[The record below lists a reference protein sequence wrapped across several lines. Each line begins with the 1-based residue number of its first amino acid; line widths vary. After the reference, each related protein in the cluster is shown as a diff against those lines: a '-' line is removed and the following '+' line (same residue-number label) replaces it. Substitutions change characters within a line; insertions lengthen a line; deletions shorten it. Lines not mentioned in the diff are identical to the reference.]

1 MLNLKKKKVLIVG
14 GGTAGLIIANRLQ
27 VYFDVTVI
35 EKSKYKN
42 YPLFYKVPA
51 LIALLFRSKKL
62 KYIKARN
69 FKLSNGR
76 TIPYW
81 ESNTYGGASVINGCV
96 HVFGN
101 RKLWESILQKFN
113 VTFDDLL
120 ESYKFIYS
128 ENPKAKYK
136 INLGLS
142 HQNIIDESFIKTLNL
157 LGIPKG
163 NSNFADDESCGPILN
178 TVKKFFRTSVLSVI
192 SRRLFKLYLNEY
204 VDHIIFNDAGKVT
217 GVKTN
222 LRKIDTDYVILS
234 AGVIGSCN
242 LLLKEKNK
250 NIKDLDNILKNIEV
264 GKEIQDHTNLR
275 INILTNKKIGSFNE
289 ISNSFYLKFLLLFK
303 HLFGITTLLRGTGAT
318 SAAHLDLDKDGIVDT
333 RIQIVQFSETGRHG
347 SDGNFFSSTQ
357 PGFSISITM
366 INPKSSGEIKFDEKE
381 NLIDPKYLSN
391 PKDFEILEKA
401 LIFCLKLLKSKP
413 MSDHILKIEDQN
425 LIENNPKKYIFDN
438 IFSGAHLSGGTHN
451 LIDSNFEVNCAKNL
465 YICDASIFDKYVAS
479 NMHSSVVLIAD
490 IFAKKFLLNK
500 KCNKM

>member
-1 MLNLKKKKVLIVG
+1 MKKKKVLIIG

-27 VYFDVTVI
+27 GYFDITVV

-51 LIALLFRSKKL
+51 LIALLFRYKKL
-62 KYIKARN
+62 KHIKVRK

-76 TIPYW
+76 TVPYW

-96 HVFGN
+96 HVLGS

-128 ENPKAKYK
+128 ENPKASYK

-142 HQNIIDESFIKTLNL
+142 HQNIIDESFIKALNL

-178 TVKKFFRTSVLSVI
+178 TVKNFFRTSVLTVI
-192 SRRLFKLYLNEY
+192 TRRLFKLYLNEH
-204 VDHIIFNDAGKVT
+204 VDYIVFNDAGKAT

-222 LRKIDTDYVILS
+222 LRKIDADYVILS
-234 AGVIGSCN
+234 GGVIGSCN
-242 LLLKEKNK
+242 LLLKQKNN

-275 INILTNKKIGSFNE
+275 INILANKKIGSFNE
-289 ISNSFYLKFLLLFK
+289 ISSSFYLKFLLLFK
-303 HLFGITTLLRGTGAT
+303 HFFGITTLLRGTGAT

-357 PGFSISITM
+357 PGFSISITV
-366 INPKSSGEIKFDEKE
+366 INPKSRGEIKFNEKE
-381 NLIDPKYLSN
+381 NIIDPMYLSN

-425 LIENNPKKYIFDN
+425 LIENNPKKYILDN

-451 LIDSNFEVNCAKNL
+451 LIDSNFEVKGAKDL
-465 YICDASIFDKYVAS
+465 YVCDASIFDKYVAS
-479 NMHSSVVLIAD
+479 NMHSSVVLMAD
-490 IFAKKFLLNK
+490 IFAKNFLIN
-500 KCNKM
+500 NTVMRHD

>member
-1 MLNLKKKKVLIVG
+1 MEKKKVLIIG

-27 VYFDVTVI
+27 EDFYVTVI
-35 EKSKYKN
+35 EKSKFKK
-42 YPLFYKVPA
+42 YPLLYKVPA
-51 LIALLFRSKKL
+51 LIALLFRRKKL
-62 KYIKARN
+62 KYIKERK

-96 HVFGN
+96 HVLGSK
-101 RKLWESILQKFN
+101 KLWESILQKFN
-113 VTFDDLL
+113 VNFDGLL
-120 ESYKFIYS
+120 ESYNFIYS
-128 ENPKAKYK
+128 ENPKARYK
-136 INLGLS
+136 INLRS
-142 HQNIIDESFIKTLNL
+142 SSQNIIDQSFIKALNL
-157 LGIPKG
+157 FGIPKG

-178 TVKKFFRTSVLSVI
+178 TVKNFFRTSVLSVI
-192 SRRLFKLYLNEY
+192 NRRLFKFYLNEQ
-204 VDHIIFNDAGKVT
+204 VDHILFNDTGKAT

-222 LRKIDTDYVILS
+222 LKKIDADYVILS
-234 AGVIGSCN
+234 GGVIGSCN

-250 NIKDLDNILKNIEV
+250 NIEDKKNFLKNIEV

-289 ISNSFYLKFLLLFK
+289 ISSSSYLKFLLLFK
-303 HLFGITTLLRGTGAT
+303 HFFGITTLLRGTGAT

-347 SDGNFFSSTQ
+347 SNGSLFSSTQ
-357 PGFSISITM
+357 PGFSISITV
-366 INPKSSGEIKFDEKE
+366 INPKSRGEIKFDEKE
-381 NLIDPKYLSN
+381 NLIDLKYLSN

-401 LIFCLKLLKSKP
+401 LLFCLKLLKSKP
-413 MSDHILKIEDQN
+413 LSDHILKIEDLN

-451 LIDSNFEVNCAKNL
+451 LIDSNFEVKGTKNL
-465 YICDASIFDKYVAS
+465 YVCDASIFDKYPAS

-490 IFAKKFLLNK
+490 IFAKKFLAN
-500 KCNKM
+500 NNVVRQD

>member
-1 MLNLKKKKVLIVG
+1 MKKKKALIIG

-27 VYFDVTVI
+27 EHFDVTVI
-35 EKSKYKN
+35 EKNKYKK
-42 YPLFYKVPA
+42 YPLLYKVPA
-51 LIALLFRSKKL
+51 LIALLFRRKKL
-62 KYIKARN
+62 EYIKVRK

-76 TIPYW
+76 TVPYW
-81 ESNTYGGASVINGCV
+81 ESNTYGGASIINGCV
-96 HVFGN
+96 HVFGS

-128 ENPKAKYK
+128 ENPKAGYK

-142 HQNIIDESFIKTLNL
+142 HQNIIDESFIKALNL

-178 TVKKFFRTSVLSVI
+178 TVKNFFRTSVLSII
-192 SRRLFKLYLNEY
+192 SKRLFKLYLNEH
-204 VDHIIFNDAGKVT
+204 VDHIIFNNTGKVT

-222 LRKIDTDYVILS
+222 LRKIDADYVILS
-234 AGVIGSCN
+234 GGVIGSCN

-250 NIKDLDNILKNIEV
+250 NIKDVDNILKNIEV

-289 ISNSFYLKFLLLFK
+289 ISSSFYLKFLLLCK
-303 HLFGITTLLRGTGAT
+303 HFFGITTLLRGTGAT

-357 PGFSISITM
+357 PGFSISITV
-366 INPKSSGEIKFDEKE
+366 INPKSRGEIKFDEKE

-413 MSDHILKIEDQN
+413 MRDHILKIEDQN
-425 LIENNPKKYIFDN
+425 LIENDPKKYIFDN

-465 YICDASIFDKYVAS
+465 YVCDASIFDKYVAS

-500 KCNKM
+500 KV